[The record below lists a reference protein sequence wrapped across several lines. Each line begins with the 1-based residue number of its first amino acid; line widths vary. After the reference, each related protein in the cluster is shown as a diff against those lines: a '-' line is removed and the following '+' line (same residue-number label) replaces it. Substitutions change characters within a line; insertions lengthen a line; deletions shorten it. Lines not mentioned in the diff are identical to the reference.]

1 MPRDKS
7 IDETPPRVAVADC
20 DQQSPPPLGRAARFV
35 IFDIVDGAART
46 PCYRVRHN
54 DPGAVCDG
62 HADLPGLL
70 RDCQVVIAG
79 AAGEK
84 LAELLRK
91 RGIRVV
97 ATSERRPPADLV
109 ARFLAQ
115 KLARSRLT
123 AARAGCFAGC
133 ITRNPTS

>member
-7 IDETPPRVAVADC
+7 IDEPPLRVAVADDDRHC
-20 DQQSPPPLGRAARFV
+20 PPPLGRAARFV

-54 DPGAVCDG
+54 EPGAVCDG

-97 ATSERRPPADLV
+97 ATSERRPPAELV
-109 ARFLAQ
+109 ARFLALT
-115 KLARSRLT
+115 LARRRLT
-123 AARAGCFAGC
+123 AARAGSSGGC
-133 ITRNPTS
+133 QPRF